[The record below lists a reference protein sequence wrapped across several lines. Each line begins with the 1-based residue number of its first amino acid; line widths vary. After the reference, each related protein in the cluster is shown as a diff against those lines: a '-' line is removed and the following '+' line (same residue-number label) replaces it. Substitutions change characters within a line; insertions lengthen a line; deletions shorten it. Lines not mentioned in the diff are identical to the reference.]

1 MRLRGAAPVE
11 DRLGACS
18 QVTGSTASADRP
30 PTVRALHP
38 CVWCVQGGHYLL
50 GPDGDQRT
58 TRLRA
63 RCEDA
68 SQIRLGRVKNNN
80 ISLKWW
86 AYSLRRKSDIQE
98 PEPSTHTP
106 NMCPVPRPARLS
118 QANAAC
124 AQTQHAAAPCRVQM
138 KQIYVKWT
146 WTGLYVVV
154 SIVQPVADAFTRT
167 RSQR

>member
-1 MRLRGAAPVE
+1 MFTPRR
-11 DRLGACS
+11 DR
-18 QVTGSTASADRP
+18 SADGP
-30 PTVRALHP
+30 AADRARAP
-38 CVWCVQGGHYLL
+38 SMCVGALRVVTIYSVPLAINAPGGF
-50 GPDGDQRT
+50 
-58 TRLRA
+58 A

-80 ISLKWW
+80 ISLNWW

-124 AQTQHAAAPCRVQM
+124 AQTQHAAAPCRVLI
-138 KQIYVKWT
+138 KQICVKWS

-154 SIVQPVADAFTRT
+154 SILQPVADAFTLT
-167 RSQR
+167 LSQR

>member
-1 MRLRGAAPVE
+1 ME

-18 QVTGSTASADRP
+18 HLAEIAAQMDRP
-30 PTVRALHP
+30 QTVRALHP
-38 CVWCVQGGHYLL
+38 CVWVRSGWSLSTRSPLAINAPGGF
-50 GPDGDQRT
+50 
-58 TRLRA
+58 A

-68 SQIRLGRVKNNN
+68 SQIRLGRVKYNN
-80 ISLKWW
+80 ISLNWW
-86 AYSLRRKSDIQE
+86 AYNLRRKPDIQE

-124 AQTQHAAAPCRVQM
+124 AQTQHAAAPCRVLM
-138 KQIYVKWT
+138 KQICVKWS

>member
-1 MRLRGAAPVE
+1 MFTPRR
-11 DRLGACS
+11 DR
-18 QVTGSTASADRP
+18 SADGP
-30 PTVRALHP
+30 AADRARAP
-38 CVWCVQGGHYLL
+38 SMCVGAFRVVTIYSVPLAINAPGGF
-50 GPDGDQRT
+50 
-58 TRLRA
+58 A

-124 AQTQHAAAPCRVQM
+124 AQTHPVAAPCRVQM

-146 WTGLYVVV
+146 WPRLYVVLTT
-154 SIVQPVADAFTRT
+154 VQPVADTFTRT
-167 RSQR
+167 

>member
-1 MRLRGAAPVE
+1 MHVHKLPARQCR
-11 DRLGACS
+11 R
-18 QVTGSTASADRP
+18 
-30 PTVRALHP
+30 TVRRP
-38 CVWCVQGGHYLL
+38 CARSIHVSGAFRVVTISSVPMAINAPRGF
-50 GPDGDQRT
+50 
-58 TRLRA
+58 A

-124 AQTQHAAAPCRVQM
+124 AQTQHAAAPCRVLI
-138 KQIYVKWT
+138 KQICVKWS